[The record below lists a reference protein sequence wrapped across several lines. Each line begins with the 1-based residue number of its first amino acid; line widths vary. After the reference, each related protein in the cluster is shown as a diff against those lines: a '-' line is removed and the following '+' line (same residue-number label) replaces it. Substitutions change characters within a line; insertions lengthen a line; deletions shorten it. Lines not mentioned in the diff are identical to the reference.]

1 MRLCLQRRA
10 AQAISCCRLHGRGLR
25 ARTMEERMCSSSKL
39 AQRPAWT
46 REQIAEALGETA
58 VRLIATI
65 AEQAHAQDSS
75 IYLAGGVVRDLALGR
90 GNLDLDFV
98 LEGDAIAFAA
108 KLARIYGGDTERH
121 IPFATAKWQLD
132 SAAIDNLS
140 LQNDAIPA
148 QIDFASAR
156 TEAYLAPAELPRV
169 KPGAI
174 SEDLRR
180 RDFTIN
186 ALALRI
192 EAGSGPW
199 QLIDPRNGYSDIIGK
214 KIRILHERSFIDDP
228 TRIFRA
234 LRFASRFDFTIESAT
249 AELLQEAIPVIQRLS
264 GERIR
269 HELDLILR
277 EENPERIIAEL
288 SALGV
293 FARIHAS
300 FRISARALRQ
310 FKRLRAHLRKM
321 SGKADDMARL
331 GWHPLFADLAE
342 ADALLICARLNLTQ
356 ALSTSIAGYTRL
368 QSKVV
373 WLGCPATKASAI
385 TRFLDGIPEC
395 AIRAALICDGD
406 AHSAKERMETYLGH
420 WRQRRTTIDGNELIR
435 AGLEPGPI
443 FREILDRLRSAWIDG
458 EIETTEQERELFLKI
473 LKEVE

>member
-1 MRLCLQRRA
+1 
-10 AQAISCCRLHGRGLR
+10 
-25 ARTMEERMCSSSKL
+25 MCSSSKL

-46 REQIAEALGETA
+46 RDQIARALGESA
-58 VRLIATI
+58 VRLIATV

-90 GNLDLDFV
+90 DNLDLDFV

-108 KLARIYGGDTERH
+108 KLARIYGGDIERH
-121 IPFATAKWQLD
+121 IAFATAKWQLNRV
-132 SAAIDNLS
+132 AIDKLS

-156 TEAYLAPAELPRV
+156 TESYLAPAELPRV

-199 QLIDPRNGYSDIIGK
+199 QLLDPRNGYSDIIGK

-249 AELLQEAIPVIQRLS
+249 AELLQEALPLIERLS

-277 EENPERIIAEL
+277 EEYPERIIAEL

-300 FRISARALRQ
+300 FRISARTFRQ
-310 FKRLRAHLRKM
+310 FNRLRAHLRKM

-331 GWHPLFADLAE
+331 GWHLLFASLAE
-342 ADALLICARLNLTQ
+342 EDALLICARLNLTQ
-356 ALSTSIAGYTRL
+356 ALSTSIAGFQRL
-368 QSKVV
+368 LSKDD

-385 TRFLDGIPEC
+385 THFLDGIPES
-395 AIRAALICDGD
+395 AISAALICNGD
-406 AHSAKERMETYLGH
+406 DYAFKERLGSYLVD
-420 WRQRRTTIDGNELIR
+420 WRHRRATIDGVDLIR

-443 FREILDRLRSAWIDG
+443 FREILDKLRSAWIDG
-458 EIETTEQERELFLKI
+458 EIATAEQERKLFLKI
-473 LKEVE
+473 TKEVE

>member
-1 MRLCLQRRA
+1 
-10 AQAISCCRLHGRGLR
+10 
-25 ARTMEERMCSSSKL
+25 MCSASKL

-46 REQIAEALGETA
+46 REQIAGALGESA

-121 IPFATAKWQLD
+121 IAFATAKWQLN
-132 SAAIDNLS
+132 SVAIDKLS

-156 TEAYLAPAELPRV
+156 TEEYLAPGELPRV
-169 KPGAI
+169 KLGAI

-199 QLIDPRNGYSDIIGK
+199 QLLDPRNGYSDIIGK

-234 LRFASRFDFTIESAT
+234 FRFASRFEFTIESAT
-249 AELLQEAIPVIQRLS
+249 AELMQEAIPVIQRLS

-300 FRISARALRQ
+300 FRISARTLRQ
-310 FKRLRAHLRKM
+310 FKRLRAHMRKTPGN
-321 SGKADDMARL
+321 SDDMARL
-331 GWHPLFADLAE
+331 GWHLLFAGIAE
-342 ADALLICARLNLTQ
+342 EDALLICARLNLTQ
-356 ALSTSIAGYTRL
+356 ALSTSIAGFARL
-368 QSKVV
+368 LSKVE
-373 WLGCPATKASAI
+373 WLGCSATKASAI
-385 TRFLDGIPEC
+385 TRFLGGIPES

-406 AHSAKERMETYLGH
+406 EYAVKERLGSYLVD

-435 AGLEPGPI
+435 AGLKPGPI

-458 EIETTEQERELFLKI
+458 DIETAEQERELFLKI

>member
-1 MRLCLQRRA
+1 
-10 AQAISCCRLHGRGLR
+10 
-25 ARTMEERMCSSSKL
+25 MCSASKL

-46 REQIAEALGETA
+46 REQIAGALGESA

-90 GNLDLDFV
+90 DNLDLDFV
-98 LEGDAIAFAA
+98 LEGDAIALVDR
-108 KLARIYGGDTERH
+108 LARIYGGETERH

-140 LQNDAIPA
+140 LGSGAIPA

-156 TEAYLAPAELPRV
+156 TEEYLAPAALPRV
-169 KPGAI
+169 KPGSI
-174 SEDLRR
+174 LEDLRR

-192 EAGSGPW
+192 EAGSSPW
-199 QLIDPRNGYSDIIGK
+199 QLLDPRNGYSDIIGK

-249 AELLQEAIPVIQRLS
+249 AELLQEALPVIERLS

-277 EENPERIIAEL
+277 EEYPERIIAEL

-300 FRISARALRQ
+300 FRISARTLRQ
-310 FKRLRAHLRKM
+310 FKRLRAHMRKTPGN
-321 SGKADDMARL
+321 SNDMARL
-331 GWHPLFADLAE
+331 GWHLLFAGIAE
-342 ADALLICARLNLTQ
+342 EDALLICARLNLTQ
-356 ALSTSIAGYTRL
+356 ALSTSIAGFARL
-368 QSKVV
+368 LSKVE
-373 WLGCPATKASAI
+373 WLGCSATKASAI
-385 TRFLDGIPEC
+385 TRFLGGIPES

-406 AHSAKERMETYLGH
+406 EYAVKERLGSYLVD
-420 WRQRRTTIDGNELIR
+420 WRHRRATIDGVDLIR

-443 FREILDRLRSAWIDG
+443 FREILDSLRSAWIDG
-458 EIETTEQERELFLKI
+458 EIKTAEQEQELFLKI